1 MIQFYTTEYYSLY
14 STVKIT
20 SMIVGV
26 LMLVILMIS
35 VFSCLLEGNNSRQIL
50 LSVETA
56 SVVQFT
62 YFSLLG
68 IEELNP
74 LFIALAEGLKFSC
87 GFDINLNIRE
97 QENRILLGVGIQ
109 STNILNNVNT
119 SLILPVVFI
128 LVGAILLIIKKVKAK
143 RKNS

>member
-1 MIQFYTTEYYSLY
+1 
-14 STVKIT
+14 
-20 SMIVGV
+20 MIVGV